1 MFNRLQLNVK
11 EMQIVANWSTH
22 ETNWKN
28 YTKLNLT
35 KARNTGSSGQAALF
49 PILKGLKAEII
60 FPYIFGK
67 EKGYYLSS
75 TFHSLQGKI
84 LPIVGSRLGL
94 VKCPFGVTI
103 LAMQEEQWEW
113 IKERKN
119 NLEWWKILSPSSEAQ
134 GYLLLLWNMQ
144 HHRLVISVIQAGK
157 ARLWSWLDSINQSQQ
172 QKQLLFPVTHKIIP
186 SLTFLMNVGG
196 IKCLKCEFSQSFR
209 CIPPA
214 AWQCYF
220 NQTTRSES
228 KFSFGDKGS

>member
-1 MFNRLQLNVK
+1 MKCQIMFNRLQFNVK

-60 FPYIFGK
+60 FPYTFGK

-103 LAMQEEQWEW
+103 LVMQEEQ
-113 IKERKN
+113 
-119 NLEWWKILSPSSEAQ
+119 
-134 GYLLLLWNMQ
+134 
-144 HHRLVISVIQAGK
+144 
-157 ARLWSWLDSINQSQQ
+157 
-172 QKQLLFPVTHKIIP
+172 
-186 SLTFLMNVGG
+186 
-196 IKCLKCEFSQSFR
+196 
-209 CIPPA
+209 
-214 AWQCYF
+214 
-220 NQTTRSES
+220 
-228 KFSFGDKGS
+228 